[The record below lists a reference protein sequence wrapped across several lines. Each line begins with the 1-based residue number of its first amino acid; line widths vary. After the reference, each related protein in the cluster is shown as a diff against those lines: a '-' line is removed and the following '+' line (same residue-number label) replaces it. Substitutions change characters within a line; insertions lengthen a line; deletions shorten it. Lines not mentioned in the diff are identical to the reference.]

1 MKFETAKL
9 VYFYDKMLDLVLSG
23 LMAAIDNT
31 YDEECFLI
39 LDVRTMA
46 GDFMG
51 SRTVRVSELF
61 ATYDECVD
69 NKNAYK
75 DDIKES
81 QDKNK
86 DIVFDWEYLCTNYI
100 NIDVVVDCILCNE
113 WEDYDNL
120 NDLEDITC
128 HMLDLFKISIK
139 ERLKTEG
146 YDDASIAHMLKELT
160 KENL

>member
-1 MKFETAKL
+1 MLKDFK
-9 VYFYDKMLDLVLSG
+9 YFMEHYNQYEDKIKDLISCNTDY
-23 LMAAIDNT
+23 LM
-31 YDEECFLI
+31 
-39 LDVRTMA
+39 
-46 GDFMG
+46 
-51 SRTVRVSELF
+51 
-61 ATYDECVD
+61 
-69 NKNAYK
+69 

-86 DIVFDWEYLCTNYI
+86 DTVFDWEYLCTNYI
-100 NIDVVVDCILCNE
+100 NIDAVVDCILCNE

-146 YDDASIAHMLKELT
+146 YDDTSISQMLQELT
-160 KENL
+160 KDNL